1 MISNPILIPLNLKD
15 VDKRLLEVFY
25 EVDLPCPCPDEQ
37 RREALLSRGA
47 SPHSFLMG
55 GRGKSRRDSSTA
67 GLCPGKR
74 LDAEGWLLRHFRAE
88 VLRTLVVTVLK
99 TAPPSPHS
107 LAWGKE
113 EEHLSH
119 TSKNANTWLS

>member
-1 MISNPILIPLNLKD
+1 MKQT
-15 VDKRLLEVFY
+15 
-25 EVDLPCPCPDEQ
+25 CPVHVRMNKQ
-37 RREALLSRGA
+37 RREALLSTGA

-55 GRGKSRRDSSTA
+55 ERGKKRRDSSTA

-74 LDAEGWLLRHFRAE
+74 LDTEVWLLRHFRAE

-99 TAPPSPHS
+99 TAPPSPYS